1 MGYHGAQKHE
11 KEFSLMTT
19 STYTVSGMTC
29 EHCVRAVTEELAK
42 LDGVGSVEVDLATG
56 AVTVASQA
64 PLDDRAVAAAVDDA
78 GYELAP

>member
-1 MGYHGAQKHE
+1 MVTTEHE
-11 KEFSLMTT
+11 KEFCAMTI

-42 LDGVGSVEVDLATG
+42 VDGVGAVEVDLATG
-56 AVTVASQA
+56 AVTVASDA
-64 PLDDRAVAAAVDDA
+64 PLDDRAVATAVDEA